1 MDALIGHTGFVGSN
15 LREQHEFDVFFN
27 SRNIEEIKG
36 GEFDLL
42 VCAGV
47 NAVKWYANLHPEED
61 KAAIQILMDCLSTV
75 KAKHFILI
83 STIDVYSSFIP
94 SPDESSIPDETRQ
107 DAYGKNRY
115 QLECWVRKHFPS
127 SLIVRLPALFANGL
141 KKNFIFDLMHPKP
154 VLVKDYVWDP
164 TEPTATRIL
173 MMTCWKEKEMEVKE
187 KLCFMHDA
195 LKNVTFVF
203 GEQHERKAR
212 YEYAPFGG
220 MLTAEGDVVHT
231 NKFRFSCEYTDD
243 ELGLVYYN
251 YRHLNPTDGRWINR
265 DPIAEQ
271 GGWNL
276 YAFVRNNGIKNQDH
290 LGRDF
295 CPWLVEGTKHN
306 ANVIWQGTKRT
317 AIVALEKVDRI
328 NKKYKIVT
336 RTAGALQVIGGGFE
350 ASAGAIGIAAPEP
363 LTTAGGV
370 VLFIH
375 GSDVAS
381 AGIRVVITGEY
392 DSTMTHKAITK
403 GAETVGIPSEI
414 ANNIATG
421 AEVALGAKAFST
433 PVTKCCPTVLVEST
447 EIEVT
452 TVSRWGSDLT
462 PNSWVMEG
470 TPTVWNYMWSG
481 KWQPM
486 FKNKFAPIWNV
497 KSYIVPRSSLS
508 CPSGKG
514 IDGFMKRLVPAKQ
527 RIYTPHP
534 K

>member
-1 MDALIGHTGFVGSN
+1 
-15 LREQHEFDVFFN
+15 
-27 SRNIEEIKG
+27 
-36 GEFDLL
+36 
-42 VCAGV
+42 
-47 NAVKWYANLHPEED
+47 
-61 KAAIQILMDCLSTV
+61 
-75 KAKHFILI
+75 
-83 STIDVYSSFIP
+83 
-94 SPDESSIPDETRQ
+94 RQ

-220 MLTAEGDVVHT
+220 LLTAEGDVAQT